1 MEQPILSARVQRLKD
16 DMLAEPRRMS
26 VEQAAIIHRVHLSH
40 PNDAPIL
47 RRAKALRA
55 AFEEMTIRIE
65 DGELVVGNRTWGVRS
80 GVVFPECGIAWMED
94 EIDSLPT
101 RPQDPFLT
109 DPADVTFVKEVLLP
123 FWKHRTLESQ
133 IDQEIGPLDDAI
145 SSVVK
150 INQKGRAQGHIIPD
164 IPKWLRLGPAGLKQ
178 EALSRRDT
186 AKTQAERDFYESIC
200 IAMEGASTYYG
211 RYAALAEER
220 AMAGGP
226 FAQDDREVATIC
238 RKLASQPPETFHE
251 ALQTVWMLM
260 VCLQMESNAASIS
273 LGRLDQYLY
282 PFYARDRAAGRL
294 TEEYALELLQCFFLK
309 FNQIVCMR
317 SGLEARYFAGFPIG
331 FNIVLG
337 GRDETGAL
345 LENELSFL
353 MLKTQKALHLPQP
366 NLSARLCAGSS
377 QAFLEACAD
386 VLADGGGLPQLFND
400 ESIIPA
406 LERSG
411 LSQKDAA
418 DYGIVGCVELAGCG
432 NMLGWSNAT
441 MFNVVKV
448 LELTLNHG
456 RCLLTG
462 QMLAPDLGGLDIYNS
477 YIEVEDALRQHM
489 AYFIE
494 RMVRCHNV
502 VDRYHGVCLPTAF
515 LSSVVD
521 GCMERG
527 VDVTCGG
534 ARYNSSG
541 VQFVQI
547 ANLIDSLTV
556 LRDLVF
562 TGKLPGPVLLEQL
575 RQNFPDSAIRRQV
588 LEAPKY
594 GNDLPQTDILANQWV
609 RFMADELEQYRNC
622 RGGRFHL
629 GLYTV
634 SAHVPMGANVG
645 ASCDGRLAGQ
655 PLADGGISPSS
666 GSDRLGPTAVLKSAS
681 SLEFQR
687 ISNGSL
693 LNMKFSS
700 SMFQEAGSRAR
711 FCALLR
717 SFVALGIHHV
727 QFNVVSRDE
736 LLAAQREPGK
746 HRNLLIRVAGYTA
759 YFVELDRTLQD
770 EIIRRTEC
778 VL

>member
-186 AKTQAERDFYESIC
+186 AKTQEERDFYESIC

-226 FAQDDREVATIC
+226 FAQDEREVAAIC

-251 ALQTVWMLM
+251 ALQAVWMLM

-337 GRDETGAL
+337 GRDETGSL

-406 LERSG
+406 LECSG

-462 QMLAPDLGGLDIYNS
+462 QMLAPDLGGLDTYNS

-609 RFMADELEQYRNC
+609 RFMADELEQYRKC

>member
-1 MEQPILSARVQRLKD
+1 MEQQVLSARVQRLKD

-26 VEQAAIIHRVHLSH
+26 VEQAAIIHRVHLEN
-40 PNDAPIL
+40 PQDAPVL

-55 AFEEMTIRIE
+55 AFAEMTIRIE
-65 DGELVVGNRTWGVRS
+65 DGELVVGNRTRGVRS

-109 DPADVTFVKEVLLP
+109 DPADVAFVKEVLLP
-123 FWKHRTLESQ
+123 TWKEKTLETR
-133 IDQEIGPLDDAI
+133 IYREIGPLDDAI

-164 IPKWLRLGPAGLKQ
+164 IPKWLRLGPAGLRQ
-178 EALSRRDT
+178 EALSRRDA
-186 AKTQAERDFYESIC
+186 AKTQEERDFFQSIC
-200 IAMEGASTYYG
+200 IAMEGAGIYYG

-220 AMAGGP
+220 AARGGP
-226 FAQDDREVATIC
+226 FAQDDREVAAIC
-238 RKLASQPPETFHE
+238 RNLASRPPETFHE
-251 ALQTVWMLM
+251 ALQAVWMLM

-282 PFYARDRAAGRL
+282 PFYAQDREAGRL

-377 QAFLEACAD
+377 PAFLEACAD

-406 LERSG
+406 LEQSG
-411 LSQKDAA
+411 LSRKDAA
-418 DYGIVGCVELAGCG
+418 AYGIVGCVELAGCG

-462 QMLAPDLGGLDIYNS
+462 KKLAPDLGGLDTYGS
-477 YIEVEDALRQHM
+477 YAEVEDALRQHM

-502 VDRYHGVCLPTAF
+502 VDRCHGEYLPTAL
-515 LSSVVD
+515 LSGVVD

-562 TGKLPGPVLLEQL
+562 AGKLSGAVLLEQL
-575 RQNFPDSAIRRQV
+575 QKNYPDTAIRRQV

-594 GNDLPQTDILANQWV
+594 GNDQPRTDVLANQWV
-609 RFMADELEQYRNC
+609 RFMADELERYRNC

-634 SAHVPMGANVG
+634 SSHVPMGANVG
-645 ASCDGRLAGQ
+645 ASCDGRLAGT

-666 GSDRLGPTAVLKSAS
+666 GADRLGPTAVLKSAS
-681 SLEFQR
+681 GLEFR
-687 ISNGSL
+687 GISNGSL
-693 LNMKFSS
+693 LNMKFSGGI
-700 SMFQEAGSRAR
+700 FREAGSRAR

-736 LLAAQREPGK
+736 LLAAQREPDK

-759 YFVELDRTLQD
+759 YFVELDRCLQD

>member
-1 MEQPILSARVQRLKD
+1 MEIPVVSARIQRLKD
-16 DMLAEPRRMS
+16 DMLREPRRMS
-26 VEQAAIIHRVHLSH
+26 VEQAKIIHRIYQQH
-40 PNDAPIL
+40 PDDAPVL

-55 AFEEMTIRIE
+55 AFEEITIRIE

-80 GVVFPECGIAWMED
+80 GVVFPECGIAWMEE
-94 EIDSLPT
+94 EIDGLPT

-109 DPADVTFVKEVLLP
+109 DPEDVAFVKDVLLP
-123 FWKHRTLESQ
+123 FWKDKTLESR
-133 IDQEIGPLDDAI
+133 IYQEIGPLDDAI
-145 SSVVK
+145 ASVVK

-164 IPKWLRLGPAGLKQ
+164 ISKWLRLGPAGIKQ
-178 EALSRRDT
+178 EAEAYLDRADT
-186 AKTQAERDFYESIC
+186 QEKRDFYESIR
-200 IAMEGASTYYG
+200 IAMDGASTYYR
-211 RYAALAEER
+211 RYAALAAER
-220 AMAGGP
+220 AQSGGA
-226 FAQDDREVATIC
+226 FAQDYQTVSELCSR
-238 RKLASQPPETFHE
+238 LAEQPAETFHE
-251 ALQTVWMLM
+251 ALQAVWMLM
-260 VCLQMESNAASIS
+260 VCLQMESNAASFS

-282 PFYARDRAAGRL
+282 PYYQKDLQEGRL
-294 TEEYALELLQCFFLK
+294 TEDGALELLLCFFLK

-353 MLKTQKALHLPQP
+353 MLRAQKALHLPQP
-366 NLSARLCAGSS
+366 NLSARLCSKSS
-377 QAFLEACAD
+377 PAFLEACAD

-406 LERSG
+406 LEQAG
-411 LSQKDAA
+411 LSREDAA
-418 DYGIVGCVELAGCG
+418 SYGIVGCVELAGCG

-462 QMLAPDLGGLDIYNS
+462 QNLAPDLGGLDTYPS
-477 YIEVEDALRQHM
+477 YEAVEQALRAQM
-489 AYFIE
+489 SYFIE
-494 RMVRCHNV
+494 RMVQCHNA
-502 VDRYHGVCLPTAF
+502 VDRHHGQYLPTAL

-527 VDVTCGG
+527 IDVTCGG

-547 ANLIDSLTV
+547 ANLIDSLAV
-556 LRDLVF
+556 LRDLVYQ
-562 TGKLPGPVLLEQL
+562 GKLSGSVLLLQL
-575 RQNFPDSAIRRQV
+575 QRNFEDPAIRRQV

-594 GNDLPQTDILANQWV
+594 GNDLPQTDVLANQWV

-655 PLADGGISPSS
+655 PLADGGISPSA
-666 GSDRLGPTAVLKSAS
+666 GADRLGPTAILKSAS
-681 SLEFQR
+681 SLEFLR

-700 SMFQEAGSRAR
+700 SMFQEPSSRER

-727 QFNVVSRDE
+727 QFNVVSREE
-736 LLAAQREPGK
+736 LLAAQKEPAK

-759 YFVELDRTLQD
+759 YFVELDQSLQD

>member
-109 DPADVTFVKEVLLP
+109 DPADVAFVKEVLLP

-226 FAQDDREVATIC
+226 FAQDNREVATIC

-251 ALQTVWMLM
+251 ALQAVWMLM

-337 GRDETGAL
+337 GRDETGSL

-406 LERSG
+406 LECSG

-462 QMLAPDLGGLDIYNS
+462 QMLAPDLGGLDTYNS

>member
-26 VEQAAIIHRVHLSH
+26 VEQAAIIHRIHLSH

-109 DPADVTFVKEVLLP
+109 DPADVAFVKEVLLP

-226 FAQDDREVATIC
+226 FAQDEREVAAIC

-251 ALQTVWMLM
+251 ALQAVWMLM

-294 TEEYALELLQCFFLK
+294 TEEYVLELLQCFFLK

-337 GRDETGAL
+337 GRDETGSL

-406 LERSG
+406 LECSG

-462 QMLAPDLGGLDIYNS
+462 QMLAPDLGGLDTYNS

>member
-226 FAQDDREVATIC
+226 FAQDNREVAAIC

-251 ALQTVWMLM
+251 ALQAVWMLM

-337 GRDETGAL
+337 GRDETGSL

-411 LSQKDAA
+411 LSQKDAV

-462 QMLAPDLGGLDIYNS
+462 QMLAPDLGGLDTYNS
-477 YIEVEDALRQHM
+477 YAEVEDALRQHM

>member
-109 DPADVTFVKEVLLP
+109 DPADVAFVKEVLLP

-186 AKTQAERDFYESIC
+186 AKTQAERNFYESIC

-251 ALQTVWMLM
+251 ALQAVWMLM

-337 GRDETGAL
+337 GRDETGSL

-462 QMLAPDLGGLDIYNS
+462 QMLAPDLGGLDTYNS

>member
-109 DPADVTFVKEVLLP
+109 DPADVAFVKEVLLP

-220 AMAGGP
+220 AMAGGS
-226 FAQDDREVATIC
+226 FAQDNREVATIC

-251 ALQTVWMLM
+251 ALQAVWMLM

-337 GRDETGAL
+337 GRDETGSL

-406 LERSG
+406 LECSG

-462 QMLAPDLGGLDIYNS
+462 QMLAPDLGGLDTYNS